1 MSNLPGSTISPLLE
15 AHPDEL
21 ILFSTNEQKTIRK
34 TTRDESGWM
43 DLGDYYVNSLSICRS
58 SDFTKPAYVVLKD
71 HIPTGRPYKVVG
83 SILSVESLRNEHD
96 SLSIHWQTTNV
107 AHYNRHML
115 YVTTF
120 KTSTLSEKYLIMWNG
135 LALEQRRCSV
145 PAPAF
150 EQRSH
155 DDEAV
160 VATSNAYSFWHV
172 YPTLSNSADNTNAFV
187 NGEAI
192 AHFYACL
199 PKTSVG
205 FQEIDNLFPYI
216 KEN

>member
-1 MSNLPGSTISPLLE
+1 
-15 AHPDEL
+15 
-21 ILFSTNEQKTIRK
+21 
-34 TTRDESGWM
+34 
-43 DLGDYYVNSLSICRS
+43 
-58 SDFTKPAYVVLKD
+58 
-71 HIPTGRPYKVVG
+71 
-83 SILSVESLRNEHD
+83 
-96 SLSIHWQTTNV
+96 
-107 AHYNRHML
+107 ML
-115 YVTTF
+115 YATTF
-120 KTSTLSEKYLIMWNG
+120 KTITDSEKFLIVWNG
-135 LALEQRRCSV
+135 LVLEQRRCSV
-145 PAPAF
+145 PVPF